1 MVNGHGKYKTKDNP
15 YRSTSTCPLLSKALD
30 VYIRNLHIEKWK
42 SQQAPTQYQG
52 EGSSHELAALL
63 VTEVIQHSLYK
74 LKQPVYLLF
83 LDARSAFDVVV
94 PELLLRQ
101 MYLSGMD
108 GNTVNYMNHRL
119 CNRRTYI
126 DWDREIVGPIMDEHG
141 LEQGGGSSGDFYKLY
156 NNDLLLGDGQVISSI
171 GLADDTALP
180 ANKLSSLRNTL
191 YLAMNYCTKYNV
203 SLCPTKTKL
212 LRLHNKN
219 NCNVDLEMFN
229 PITIEGKQIEL
240 SDSAEHVGILRSV
253 DGNIPNIMNRI
264 SCHTKSLGATLS
276 VGVARKHRA
285 NPKVGLRIEQ
295 MYAMPVLL
303 YLVLQVLYSWSQ
315 SYPC

>member
-1 MVNGHGKYKTKDNP
+1 MKNQVNDFYSITTLHYINAGEAGLEHFNFLLNCIISDVNNASIEELNSIYALLLHKGHGKPKTEDKS
-15 YRSTSTCPLLSKALD
+15 YRTISTCPLLSKALD

-156 NNDLLLGDGQVISSI
+156 NNDLLKSTQMSKQGVMLGYGQVISSI

-203 SLCPTKTKL
+203 SLFPTKTKL
-212 LRLHNKN
+212 LRLHSRN
-219 NCNVDLEMFN
+219 NCNVDLGMFK
-229 PITIEGKQIEL
+229 PITITEKG
-240 SDSAEHVGILRSV
+240 
-253 DGNIPNIMNRI
+253 
-264 SCHTKSLGATLS
+264 
-276 VGVARKHRA
+276 
-285 NPKVGLRIEQ
+285 
-295 MYAMPVLL
+295 
-303 YLVLQVLYSWSQ
+303 
-315 SYPC
+315 